1 MIMEIKYSEYKILV
15 VDDVLSNVLLLKVL
29 LTNEKYNVVTAMN
42 GTQALKMVE
51 SELPDLI
58 LLDVMMPDISGFEV
72 ARQLKE
78 KPAFAQIPIIFLT
91 ALNSTADIVKGFQM
105 GANDFISKPFNKEE
119 LIIRVKHQISLIA
132 AKRIIFNQNE
142 ELKRT
147 IKGRDKL
154 YSVIAHDLRSPMASI
169 KMVLNMLMINLPGE
183 KIGEEMHEL
192 LNMANQTTEEL
203 FSLLDNLLK
212 WTKSQIGRLN
222 VVPQDIDIVGVSAG
236 VIEIFSMVAELKQ
249 IKINLQAPDQLE
261 VRADIDM
268 IKTVIRNLI
277 SNALKFSNPGS
288 EVHVVVEEKEEQV
301 IVSVADHGR
310 GIKKEDQSKLLNV
323 DTHYSTFGTKNEEGS
338 GLGLLLCQD
347 FVRKNGGELWFN
359 SEEGEGS
366 VFSFYLPKLS

>member
-183 KIGEEMHEL
+183 KIGDEMHEL